1 MQTQTQSRVGLLL
14 RDSPAMGLAE
24 ARRPA
29 GATNDLAKRHDEAT
43 AEVEAT
49 AAMAAGSR
57 RCAWLGLASVVELAG
72 GLLRR
77 WQCEADG
84 VHEPVKCEGGML
96 ATFSGSK
103 HASSQL
109 RCNWVGVDRVS
120 LGLSQWLLASR
131 FLEFLYRDSIHLR
144 ASPSPPGPSA
154 GLGAFFAVAS
164 RPP

>member
-1 MQTQTQSRVGLLL
+1 
-14 RDSPAMGLAE
+14 MGLAE

-57 RCAWLGLASVVELAG
+57 RCASLGLASVVELAG

-84 VHEPVKCEGGML
+84 VHEPVKCEGGIWQ
-96 ATFSGSK
+96 
-103 HASSQL
+103 AS
-109 RCNWVGVDRVS
+109 VA
-120 LGLSQWLLASR
+120 ASR
-131 FLEFLYRDSIHLR
+131 R
-144 ASPSPPGPSA
+144 AASCAAIGA
-154 GLGAFFAVAS
+154 GWIG
-164 RPP
+164 